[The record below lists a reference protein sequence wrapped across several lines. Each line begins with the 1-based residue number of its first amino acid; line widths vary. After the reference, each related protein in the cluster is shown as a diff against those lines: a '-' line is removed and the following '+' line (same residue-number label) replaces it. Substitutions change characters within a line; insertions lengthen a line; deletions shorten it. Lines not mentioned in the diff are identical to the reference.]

1 MFRKIGSELK
11 KHVLTGISYMIPLV
25 IAGAVIMAIAR
36 LGLVVHFSEL
46 QIFGMRN
53 TQTVRIV

>member
-36 LGLVVHFSEL
+36 VGGSFLVL
-46 QIFGMRN
+46 QIFGTRN
-53 TQTVRIV
+53 MQTVRIA

>member
-36 LGLVVHFSEL
+36 LVVRFSEL

>member
-36 LGLVVHFSEL
+36 VGGSFSEL

-53 TQTVRIV
+53 TQIVRIA